1 MNTSLHQHS
10 DEELIELY
18 KSGKGNEGVGILF
31 KRYTHMVYAVCMKYL
46 KDEDASK
53 DAVSQIFEKLL
64 TDLKKHEIQFFKG
77 WLHTVVKNHCYMQ
90 LRTKPKEISR
100 VDSYVMETDLGL
112 HHGAASLE
120 EKQEEELKLQQM
132 EAALTKLDPHQQQCI
147 QLFYL
152 EQKCYHE
159 VATITGFTMN
169 QVKSYIQNGKRNL
182 KIIMLKNE

>member
-1 MNTSLHQHS
+1 MNKSLHQHI

-18 KSGKGNEGVGILF
+18 KSCKGNEGVGILF

-46 KDEDASK
+46 KDEDVSK

-90 LRTKPKEISR
+90 LRTKPKEVSGMAP
-100 VDSYVMETDLGL
+100 YVMETDGGL
-112 HHGAASLE
+112 HQGAPSLE

-132 EAALTKLDPHQQQCI
+132 EAALTKLDQHQQQCI

-152 EQKCYHE
+152 EQKCYQE
-159 VATITGFTMN
+159 VATITGFTLN

>member
-1 MNTSLHQHS
+1 VKTSLEKYS
-10 DEELIELY
+10 DEELISLY
-18 KSGKGNEGVGILF
+18 KKGEGNESVGILF
-31 KRYTHMVYAVCMKYL
+31 KRYTHLVYGVCMKYL
-46 KDEDASK
+46 KDEDESK

-90 LRTKPKEISR
+90 MRKKPKEISK
-100 VDSYVMETDLGL
+100 VAPNVMETDIGL
-112 HHGAASLE
+112 HLDASTTE
-120 EKQEEELKLQQM
+120 EKQEEELKLQHM
-132 EAALTKLDPHQQQCI
+132 EQALKQLDPHQQQCI

-152 EQKCYHE
+152 EQKCYQE
-159 VATITGFTMN
+159 VATLTGFTMN